1 MNKYRNIGFK
11 LTPQRLAILSYLE
24 GNKEHP
30 SAEEIFRAVSGKYPT
45 MSFATVY
52 NTLAAL
58 SQKGNILELSIDP
71 DKRRYDPNT
80 SMHNHLICVSCKK
93 IVDIHHDYNIV
104 VPDNLKNEFEITGKH
119 IEFYGVCPE
128 CRTQK
133 ST

>member
-30 SAEEIFRAVSGKYPT
+30 SAEEIFRAVSDQYPT

-58 SQKGNILELSIDP
+58 S
-71 DKRRYDPNT
+71 
-80 SMHNHLICVSCKK
+80 
-93 IVDIHHDYNIV
+93 
-104 VPDNLKNEFEITGKH
+104 
-119 IEFYGVCPE
+119 
-128 CRTQK
+128 
-133 ST
+133 